1 MGEKQKLILDVSEM
15 QMESIRHLFLHSDWE
30 FQPLTESSQEG
41 EFGAKTCV
49 TSVDKEVQTN
59 VDTGYSDLKTD
70 TGDSDNNLDE
80 ERFVILQN
88 IDREECPFCLCRPCV
103 THENNRQSWWEK
115 DPFTPPHPRNSKL
128 RKDKYK
134 RFWAMLY
141 HRGVWS
147 DPRYTEKKL
156 EALGN
161 LQPGQEWH
169 RRDIMPSCVV
179 TLVRTWLPNP
189 KDTQY
194 MGHLWE

>member
-30 FQPLTESSQEG
+30 FQPLIESSQEG

-70 TGDSDNNLDE
+70 TGDSDNNVDE

-103 THENNRQSWWEK
+103 THENNR
-115 DPFTPPHPRNSKL
+115 
-128 RKDKYK
+128 
-134 RFWAMLY
+134 
-141 HRGVWS
+141 
-147 DPRYTEKKL
+147 
-156 EALGN
+156 
-161 LQPGQEWH
+161 
-169 RRDIMPSCVV
+169 
-179 TLVRTWLPNP
+179 
-189 KDTQY
+189 
-194 MGHLWE
+194 